1 MGYQI
6 GDRKLPLDVAW
17 TDADGIQRPANWL
30 RLSTERDRELL
41 GITWVAETNQVWDQK
56 FYKGYDDDGNLIPK
70 RLEDENA
77 VGEDGEAVLDA
88 DGNQVVDT
96 GLKTL
101 WKAKQNEI
109 AATLLAPSDWRV
121 VKELEVNSSFANAR
135 TAYPSAWMTYRAAVR
150 TACNTRQTEIDNC
163 SDVAALKELLFGS
176 ATIEQQK
183 TDADGNGVTETVTFQ
198 RQQVDS
204 EGLGVVDEN
213 GKAVMEDVTEER
225 SVMETVANPNI
236 ATAWPDLVE

>member
-1 MGYQI
+1 MGYQLSD
-6 GDRKLPLDVAW
+6 GTALKLDLPW
-17 TDADGIQRPANWL
+17 TNPTTGVQHPTNWL

-176 ATIEQQK
+176 AQIQQ
-183 TDADGNGVTETVTFQ
+183 TDDDGNGV
-198 RQQVDS
+198 VDDD
-204 EGLGVVDEN
+204 GN
-213 GKAVMEDVTEER
+213 AVMI
-225 SVMETVANPNI
+225 ANPNI
-236 ATAWPDLVE
+236 ATAWPDSVECSGWFVYRRPAGARLGAAFYCF

>member
-41 GITWVAETNQVWDQK
+41 GITWVADASNNYDQR
-56 FYKGYDDDGNLIPK
+56 FYWGVDNPK
-70 RLEDENA
+70 QLNDEPEVDEN
-77 VGEDGEAVLDA
+77 GDETGRT
-88 DGNQVVDT
+88 QT

-109 AATLLAPSDWRV
+109 AASLLAPSDWRV
-121 VKELEVNSSFANAR
+121 VKELEVNTSFSAAK
-135 TAYPSAWMTYRAAVR
+135 TAYPTEWQTYRAAVR
-150 TACNTRQTEIDNC
+150 TACNTRQGEIDAC

-176 ATIEQQK
+176 AQIQQ
-183 TDADGNGVTETVTFQ
+183 TDDDGNGV
-198 RQQVDS
+198 VDDD
-204 EGLGVVDEN
+204 GN
-213 GKAVMEDVTEER
+213 PVMI
-225 SVMETVANPNI
+225 ANPNI
-236 ATAWPDLVE
+236 ATAWPDPVE

>member
-41 GITWVAETNQVWDQK
+41 GITWVADTSNNYDQR
-56 FYKGYDDDGNLIPK
+56 FYWGVDNPKQLDDVTDDNGNTT
-70 RLEDENA
+70 
-77 VGEDGEAVLDA
+77 
-88 DGNQVVDT
+88 T

-109 AATLLAPSDWRV
+109 AASLLAPSDWRV
-121 VKELEVNSSFANAR
+121 IKAKETSTNI
-135 TAYPSAWMTYRAAVR
+135 PSTWKTYRAAVR
-150 TACNTRQTEIDNC
+150 TACNTRQSEIDAC

-176 ATIEQQK
+176 AQIQQ
-183 TDADGNGVTETVTFQ
+183 TDDDGNGVVDADGN
-198 RQQVDS
+198 
-204 EGLGVVDEN
+204 
-213 GKAVMEDVTEER
+213 AVMI
-225 SVMETVANPNI
+225 ANPNI
-236 ATAWPDLVE
+236 ATAWPDPAE

>member
-17 TDADGIQRPANWL
+17 TDADGIQRPANFL

-41 GITWVAETNQVWDQK
+41 GITWVAETNQAWDQK
-56 FYKGYDDDGNLIPK
+56 FYWGYDSDNNLIPK
-70 RLEDENA
+70 QLNDEA
-77 VGEDGEAVLDA
+77 ILDEDGNDTGEV
-88 DGNQVVDT
+88 QT

-121 VKELEVNSSFANAR
+121 VKELEVNSSFASAR

-150 TACNTRQTEIDNC
+150 TACNTRQAEIDAC
-163 SDVAALKELLFGS
+163 SDVAALKELLYGS
-176 ATIEQQK
+176 AQIQQ
-183 TDADGNGVTETVTFQ
+183 TDDDGNGV
-198 RQQVDS
+198 VDDD
-204 EGLGVVDEN
+204 GN
-213 GKAVMEDVTEER
+213 PVMI
-225 SVMETVANPNI
+225 ANPNL
-236 ATAWPDLVE
+236 ATAWPDPVE